1 MWETDRVGVF
11 FMVRSAI
18 FSWALV
24 LMLTGLGAHLLRF
37 PGFGEAAIDLA
48 IIIGLAGL
56 FVHVLWAA
64 VDVVRHSRRT
74 AP

>member
-1 MWETDRVGVF
+1 
-11 FMVRSAI
+11 MVRSAI

-24 LMLTGLGAHLLRF
+24 LLLAGFAAHLLQF

-48 IIIGLAGL
+48 IIIALTGL
-56 FVHVLWAA
+56 FVHVLWALF
-64 VDVVRHSRRT
+64 DVVRRNRRT

>member
-1 MWETDRVGVF
+1 MI
-11 FMVRSAI
+11 RSAI

-24 LMLTGLGAHLLRF
+24 VLLAGLGAHLLQF

-48 IIIGLAGL
+48 IVIALAGL

-64 VDVVRHSRRT
+64 VDLVRQGSRT

>member
-1 MWETDRVGVF
+1 M
-11 FMVRSAI
+11 

-24 LMLTGLGAHLLRF
+24 LLLAGIGGHALHF
-37 PGFGEAAIDLA
+37 PDFGETAIDLA
-48 IIIGLAGL
+48 IMVALAGL

-74 AP
+74 TP

>member
-1 MWETDRVGVF
+1 
-11 FMVRSAI
+11 MVRSAI

-24 LMLTGLGAHLLRF
+24 LLLAGLGAHVLQY

-48 IIIGLAGL
+48 IIIALAGL
-56 FVHVLWAA
+56 LVHVLWAA

>member
-1 MWETDRVGVF
+1 
-11 FMVRSAI
+11 MVRSAI

-24 LMLTGLGAHLLRF
+24 LLLAGIGAHLLQF

-48 IIIGLAGL
+48 IIIALAGL
-56 FVHVLWAA
+56 CVHVLSTA

>member
-1 MWETDRVGVF
+1 
-11 FMVRSAI
+11 MVRSAI

-24 LMLTGLGAHLLRF
+24 LLLAGLGAHLLRF

-48 IIIGLAGL
+48 IVTALVGL
-56 FVHVLWAA
+56 FVHVLSAA
-64 VDVVRHSRRT
+64 ADVLRHSRRT

>member
-1 MWETDRVGVF
+1 
-11 FMVRSAI
+11 MVRSAI

-24 LMLTGLGAHLLRF
+24 LLLAGIGAHLLQF

-48 IIIGLAGL
+48 IILALVGL
-56 FVHVLWAA
+56 FVHVLSAA